1 MQGLG
6 TRGPR
11 KKAGTRI
18 KVKEK
23 SNGVLPEIVFTFPF
37 HLFFRPSPLA
47 PALPLALAVNVR
59 DSLDFNFQPRIDQRT
74 HFH

>member
-6 TRGPR
+6 TGGPR
-11 KKAGTRI
+11 KKTGTRI
-18 KVKEK
+18 KVKGK

-37 HLFFRPSPLA
+37 HLFFRPSPL
-47 PALPLALAVNVR
+47 PSPLAVYVR
-59 DSLDFNFQPRIDQRT
+59 HSFDFHFQPRIDQRT